1 MLIARIASSVVQ
13 RQVKYVT
20 PVAVPA
26 ARGELA
32 EVYTQVADEMGLV
45 VPPVQ
50 LHSVSPR
57 LAAAYWALMR
67 EPMLPTD
74 TVDRTVKEA
83 VATVVSVAN
92 ICPYCVDMHSVG
104 MYDLSTEHDAEALVA
119 DRVEE
124 LDDARVR
131 AVAAWARTAALP
143 DDPGFESAPFAEADR
158 PELVG
163 VLVSLHYLTRMV
175 NVFLSSF
182 LLPPGM
188 GPTARRRFKRGVSR
202 MLRPTLRDPRVPG
215 RSLPLLPHAPLP
227 ADAAWA
233 KGNPVIAA
241 AVARAYA
248 AFDDAGQRVLS
259 AEVRDLVNR
268 RLDTWRGEETGLSRQ
283 WCEQLIAGLGPADQ
297 AAGRLALLTAMASYQ
312 VDAEVVEE
320 FRVWHPGDTAVVEA
334 AAWASCAAARRVGG
348 WHQPGGSA
356 RPPGGQ
362 LSSEHI
368 AW

>member
-20 PVAVPA
+20 PVPVAA
-26 ARGELA
+26 ARGELG
-32 EVYTQVADEMGLV
+32 EVYSQVAQEMGLV

-50 LHSVSPR
+50 LHSVAPR

-74 TVDRTVKEA
+74 TVDRAAKEA

-104 MYDLSTEHDAEALVA
+104 MYDLATEHDAEALVA

-124 LDDARVR
+124 LDDPRVR
-131 AVAAWARTAALP
+131 AIAAWARTAAQP
-143 DDPGFESAPFAEADR
+143 DDPAAGPAPFAEADR

-182 LLPPGM
+182 LLPPGL
-188 GPTARRRFKRGVSR
+188 GPAARRRFKRGVSR
-202 MLRPTLRDPRVPG
+202 VLRPTLRDPRAPG

-227 ADAAWA
+227 PDAAWA
-233 KGNPVIAA
+233 TGNPVIAA
-241 AVARAYA
+241 AVARSYA
-248 AFDDAGQRVLS
+248 AFDDAGQRALS
-259 AEVRDLVNR
+259 AEVRELVQR

-283 WCEQLIAGLGPADQ
+283 WCERLIAGLAPADQ
-297 AAGRLALLTAMASYQ
+297 AAARLALLTALASYQ
-312 VDAEVVEE
+312 VDAEVVDE
-320 FRVWHPGDTAVVEA
+320 FRAWHSGEAKLVEA
-334 AAWASCAAARRVGG
+334 TAWASCAAARRVGA
-348 WHQPGGSA
+348 WHLPAGATLPSS
-356 RPPGGQ
+356 GQ
-362 LSSEHI
+362 T
-368 AW
+368 A